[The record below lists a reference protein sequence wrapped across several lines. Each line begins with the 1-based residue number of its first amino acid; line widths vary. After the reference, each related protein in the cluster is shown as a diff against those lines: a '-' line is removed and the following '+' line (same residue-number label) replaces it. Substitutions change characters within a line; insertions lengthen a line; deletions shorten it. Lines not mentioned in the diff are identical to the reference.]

1 MLIKDINYFIKE
13 FRNVEKLNK
22 TNIKYINYTTEFSIY
37 IYSDNSDFRS
47 DILKKLCNKSS
58 CIPYILSNIFSNK
71 KKEIALILDKLNYT
85 LLNNNYPFE
94 IIVNYLVNILSND
107 ITKNQFMNT
116 LKNKD
121 LFTHSIFK
129 ILLNKNYDTYSKFE
143 VNNKVILENIFYNI
157 FEKERHINIFIN
169 SLKLKKY
176 NIYNSNNTLL
186 NEKDIFHKNLIL
198 ILIEFF
204 LKNYAFNIQKIDTNA
219 NHYKIFKLI
228 FNLIKYNYNDL
239 FDESSVIVNDLSIE
253 NMVSSI
259 RIYNINSIIHDPIF
273 NDYNKNFLETSLLWL
288 TKIKKFNEDCEQFLI
303 IIYYYYTFNINHIII
318 SKNIYILIANIFDY
332 KITKNYHLI
341 IDYYFLL
348 NKLLNRGENKKFSK
362 HYFYISKIICKI
374 FKNFSLI
381 YNKIKNDNYLLFD
394 FVIETCCVLNVTLL
408 NFNNYRRL
416 FNENIEKN
424 LFYFKKFC
432 CIYLENI
439 IYNIDNLKENID
451 LQKSYYV
458 KYYYN
463 SIIILFECLK
473 HLTKYYKNI
482 IFCNELQDLFSQVL
496 EYFISYLKNID
507 YNKINNIIKSI
518 SNKNFNI
525 EIDIKNIYVCI
536 KDIVININNIELLSN
551 IDFSYL
557 KIKLLEENKIS
568 MTQLVFFNNIKKKN
582 NDKNIVYDEY
592 YCDPI
597 TSVLI
602 NNPIMIPDNVIVDKN
617 MIYRYLLTNN
627 ENPFNRLELNIKILN
642 EYNNR
647 IDIKNKINIFSD
659 KLKYYKAKL
668 IDNI

>member
-1 MLIKDINYFIKE
+1 MLNKEINYFIKE
-13 FRNVEKLNK
+13 FRHVEKLNK
-22 TNIKYINYTTEFSIY
+22 TNIKYINYAKEFRIY
-37 IYSDNSDFRS
+37 IYSDNSNSSS
-47 DILKKLCNKSS
+47 DILNKLCSKSS
-58 CIPYILSNIFSNK
+58 CIPYILSNIFSNE
-71 KKEIALILDKLNYT
+71 KKEIALILDRLNYT
-85 LLNNNYPFE
+85 LLNNYYPFE

-121 LFTHSIFK
+121 LFTDSIFK
-129 ILLNKNYDTYSKFE
+129 ILLNKNYDRYSKFE
-143 VNNKVILENIFYNI
+143 VNNKIILENIFYKI

-176 NIYNSNNTLL
+176 DIYRSDNTLL
-186 NEKDIFHKNLIL
+186 NKKDIFHKNLIL
-198 ILIEFF
+198 VLIELFS
-204 LKNYAFNIQKIDTNA
+204 KKYGFNIKKIDTEV

-239 FDESSVIVNDLSIE
+239 LDESSVIINDLSIE
-253 NMVSSI
+253 NNVSQT
-259 RIYNINSIIHDPIF
+259 RIYNIKTIIHDQIF
-273 NDYNKNFLETSLLWL
+273 IDYNKNFLETSLLWL
-288 TKIKKFNEDCEQFLI
+288 TKINKFNEENEQFLK

-318 SKNIYILIANIFDY
+318 SKHIYILIANIFDN

-348 NKLLNRGENKKFSK
+348 NKLLNSEENKKFSK

-394 FVIETCCVLNVTLL
+394 FVLETCCILNVTLL

-416 FNENIEKN
+416 FDENIEKN
-424 LFYFKKFC
+424 LFFFKKFC
-432 CIYLENI
+432 CVYLENI
-439 IYNIDNLKENID
+439 IYNIDNLKENIE

-463 SIIILFECLK
+463 SIRILFICLK
-473 HLTKYYKNI
+473 NMTKYYKNI

-496 EYFISYLKNID
+496 EYFISNVKYID
-507 YNKINNIIKSI
+507 CDKLNTSINSI
-518 SNKNFNI
+518 SNISNINLNI

-536 KDIVININNIELLSN
+536 KDIVININNIDLLSD
-551 IDFSYL
+551 IDFSDL
-557 KIKLLEENKIS
+557 KIRLLEENKIS
-568 MTQLVFFNNIKKKN
+568 IAQLVFFNNIKKKEL
-582 NDKNIVYDEY
+582 KKGIVYDEY

-602 NNPIMIPDNVIVDKN
+602 NNPIMLPDNIIVDKN

-627 ENPFNRLELNIKILN
+627 ENPFNRLELNMKILK

-647 IDIKNKINIFSD
+647 TDIKNKINEFSV
-659 KLKYYKAKL
+659 KLKHYKENL
-668 IDNI
+668 